1 MRRAGS
7 INPLIPVRPRSDDTP
22 TKEGV
27 KDR

>member
-7 INPLIPVRPRSDDTP
+7 INPLIPVRPRSDDVTTP
-22 TKEGV
+22 EGV